1 MPTPVI
7 TNNQLGW
14 AYLSTVQSNIRPVTS
29 FLKGLFFRGTPEF
42 LPTESVEL
50 SYLNG
55 DTEMAP
61 FVEINAEAVPVSGN
75 SVTFANV
82 SCPNIRIKRPM
93 EAYQVFLRRQPGTGI
108 FINSGDQV
116 AAARQAAI
124 DEDQITMARKI
135 ERREEWMVSRLLTG
149 VDSTYLKIS
158 YQVDE
163 GANFTVS
170 TPRPSGSVATVPTTW
185 ATSTTIKMD
194 FHNAKIQMAKTG
206 NMPTDVV
213 LGSTAAAN
221 FIQNSTVLATLD
233 NKNVNAGVQ
242 TLITQFSESG
252 VIFLGTF
259 MGVNVWQYV
268 GTFVA
273 DGTGTV
279 TPYVGDEL
287 AVFLDTDPA
296 RNAAKFYY
304 GCIPDHDAFEQ
315 GSFVGKVFSKSWTT
329 KDPSIRTQLTHTR
342 PLPHIR
348 KPGSVYVLDTVP

>member
-14 AYLSTVQSNIRPVTS
+14 AYLSTVQSNIMPVAS
-29 FLKGLFFRGTPEF
+29 FLKGLFFKATPEF

-55 DTEMAP
+55 NTKMAP
-61 FVEINAEAVPVSGN
+61 FVEVNAEAIPVEGN

-108 FINSGDQV
+108 FISGGGQV
-116 AAARQAAI
+116 AAARQTAI
-124 DEDQITMARKI
+124 DEDNLTMARMI
-135 ERREEWMVSRLLTG
+135 ERREEWMVAQLLAGTNT
-149 VDSTYLKIS
+149 SYLRIN

-185 ATSTTIKMD
+185 ASSTTVPQD
-194 FHNAKIQMAKTG
+194 FHNAKVQMALTG
-206 NMPTDVV
+206 HMPTDVV

-221 FIQNSTVLATLD
+221 FIANSGVKALLD
-233 NKNVNAGVQ
+233 NKNISAGAL
-242 TLITQFSESG
+242 TLVTQFSESG
-252 VIFLGTF
+252 VIYLGTF
-259 MGVNVWQYV
+259 CGVNVWQYV
-268 GTFVA
+268 ATYI
-273 DGTGTV
+273 DDSTGSA
-279 TPYVGDEL
+279 TPYIGAEQAIFVD
-287 AVFLDTDPA
+287 ASN
-296 RNAAKFYY
+296 RNAARFHY

-315 GSFVGKVFSKSWTT
+315 GSFVGKTFSKSWTT
-329 KDPSIRTQLTHTR
+329 KDPSIRNQLVHTR

-348 KPGSVYVLDTVP
+348 RPGSVYVLDTVP